1 MLIINNDKKVKFSY
15 QDQRAAS
22 NARPYSLTNLT
33 DFIRPTRYCKET
45 KFKAKANKTRHY
57 KAQTNVFN
65 SIRR

>member
-1 MLIINNDKKVKFSY
+1 MFIINNNKKVKFSY

-22 NARPYSLTNLT
+22 NATPYSLTNL
-33 DFIRPTRYCKET
+33 TRYCKET
-45 KFKAKANKTRHY
+45 KFKVKANKTHHY